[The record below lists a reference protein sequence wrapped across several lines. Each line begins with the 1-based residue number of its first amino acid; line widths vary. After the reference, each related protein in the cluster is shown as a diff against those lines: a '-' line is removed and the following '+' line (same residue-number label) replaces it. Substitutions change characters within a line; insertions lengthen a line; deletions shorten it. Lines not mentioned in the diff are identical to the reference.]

1 MRLPSWLKPV
11 AAKLVKA
18 TPDTRIIHG
27 VSVRVSDNRAEAD
40 PEHLFTKMAAAL
52 GLIAEYQPHRVRRL
66 PRDMDVIWVR
76 EHTMCRAAFY
86 GWPDLRACVLDDF
99 FVGTFPEAQI
109 ASSVVHEGI
118 HARLRSAGVPWTD
131 CQAASARE
139 ERLCREAELSFGLAI
154 PNGEAVAE
162 RARVSLLLDDDNV
175 APRLA

>member
-1 MRLPSWLKPV
+1 
-11 AAKLVKA
+11 
-18 TPDTRIIHG
+18 
-27 VSVRVSDNRAEAD
+27 
-40 PEHLFTKMAAAL
+40 MAAAL

-109 ASSVVHEGI
+109 ASSIVHEGI
-118 HARLRSAGVPWTD
+118 HARLRSAGVPWSN
-131 CQAASARE
+131 CQSARARE

-162 RARVSLLLDDDNV
+162 RARLSLLLDDDGV
-175 APRLA
+175 APRLS